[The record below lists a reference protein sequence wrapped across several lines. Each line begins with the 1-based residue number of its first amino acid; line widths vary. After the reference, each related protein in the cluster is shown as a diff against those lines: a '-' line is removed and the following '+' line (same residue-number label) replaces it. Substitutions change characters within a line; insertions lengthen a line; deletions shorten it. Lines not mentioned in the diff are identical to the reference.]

1 MNCVRFANVINHA
14 TIINIFSKDNSNV
27 TKIKTQTVI
36 FLQQLQTKSWNLNP
50 GLKNQ
55 LWQTIHFLL
64 L

>member
-36 FLQQLQTKSWNLNP
+36 FLQQLQTKS
-50 GLKNQ
+50 
-55 LWQTIHFLL
+55 
-64 L
+64 